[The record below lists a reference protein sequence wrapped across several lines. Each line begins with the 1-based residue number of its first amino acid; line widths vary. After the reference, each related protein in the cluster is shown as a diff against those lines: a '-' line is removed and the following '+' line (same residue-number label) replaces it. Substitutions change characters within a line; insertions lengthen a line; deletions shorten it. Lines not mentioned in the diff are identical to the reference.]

1 VNRIVALAGV
11 ATLVAFGGCYRT
23 RYELTPPTPSTASGV
38 YVNHFHFSLINIFEI
53 SKPVDLVRACGGKPV
68 AYIYEHTGVVAG
80 IANAFLSHVFQVL
93 HMKNATVYC
102 AFLPTPPPVTTAP
115 PMTAPTP

>member
-1 VNRIVALAGV
+1 MKRIVALA
-11 ATLVAFGGCYRT
+11 AIAAAFAGCYRT

-38 YVNHFHFSLINIFEI
+38 YVNHFHFSLINIIEL
-53 SKPVDLVRACGGKPV
+53 SKPVDLVSACGGKPV

-102 AFLPTPPPVTTAP
+102 AFVPTPPPITT
-115 PMTAPTP
+115 PTP